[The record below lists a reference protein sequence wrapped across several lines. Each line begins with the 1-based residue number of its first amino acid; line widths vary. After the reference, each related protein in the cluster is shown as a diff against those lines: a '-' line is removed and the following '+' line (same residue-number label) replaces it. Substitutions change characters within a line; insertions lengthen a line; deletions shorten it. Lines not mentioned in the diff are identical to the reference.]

1 MKKKKL
7 PLIIDTDPGVDD
19 TLAMRILFGSDE
31 LDIRLVCSVAGN
43 VSIDLTTVNT
53 LYLTR
58 LWGGDIPVARGCASP
73 LGVDAAYVHGA
84 GGLGGYKLP
93 PQSYAPDLTD
103 AVEAMYGAI
112 GASADPVTFITFGPL
127 TNIGALLKKHPDV
140 KDKITRIYAMIAS
153 KDGTGNITPYAEFN
167 AYCDPPALRAVV
179 DAGIETVFA
188 PMHLGRESKLPMS
201 ELLSRAEGTDMAVMM
216 KDMFAGYRDSAA
228 GDGYVAMYDANAA
241 EALLRPELYDFVRC
255 GATVNVTDK
264 PGQTFLT
271 ADPDGKFFR
280 IEIRDKEKLADAM
293 YEDLFGKQENK
304 K

>member
-7 PLIIDTDPGVDD
+7 PLIVDTDPGVDD
-19 TLAMRILFGSDE
+19 TLAMRILFGSDK

-58 LWGGDIPVARGCASP
+58 LWGGDIPVARGCVSP

-93 PQSYAPDLTD
+93 PQNRLPDQTD
-103 AVEAMYGAI
+103 AVEATYRVLDEAEE
-112 GASADPVTFITFGPL
+112 PVTFITFGPM
-127 TNIGALLKKHPDV
+127 TNIGLLLKKHPGIEN
-140 KDKITRIYAMIAS
+140 KIARIYAMIAS

-167 AYCDPPALRAVV
+167 AYCDPPALRAII

-201 ELLSRAEGTDMAVMM
+201 ELLARAEGTDMAAMM
-216 KDMFAGYRDSAA
+216 KDMFSGYRDSAA

-241 EALLRPELYDFVRC
+241 EALLRPGLYDFVRC
-255 GATVNVTDK
+255 GAAVNVTDK
-264 PGQTFLT
+264 PGQTFLD

-280 IEIRDKEKLADAM
+280 IEIRDKQELADAM
-293 YEDLFGKQENK
+293 YEDLFGKQESK